1 VIQHIALVGMPGSG
15 KSTVGPLL
23 AERLGLAFVD
33 VDRAIEARHGP
44 IGDLFAR
51 GEAGFRDAE
60 REVIGALLDGPPAVL
75 ALGGG
80 AFADG
85 ATRAVVRRA
94 ARTIHLDAPL
104 DVLAARVGDGAG
116 RPLLASDPVAALARL
131 HTARAGHY
139 AVADIEVDASRAA
152 IEVAAACAQAVARGP
167 ATETVPVGDP
177 EYGVRIGPGLLR
189 GAGAAVAALGF
200 ARAVVVADANTAAF
214 APMLLAS
221 LRAGGV
227 AAELVRVAAG
237 EASKGWDGLAT
248 LCDAFA
254 SARLSRADMVVALG
268 GGVVGDL
275 TGFAAAV
282 YMRGVAWVQVPT
294 TLLAQVDS
302 SVGGKTAID
311 IAAGKNLVGAFHDP
325 RLVLADTDVLATL
338 PDREMRSGYAEVV
351 KYGLLGDARFFGWLE
366 EHGAAVLAREAGAV
380 REAVAHCV
388 RMKARIVTADPLERG
403 ARALLNLGHTFGH
416 ALEAET
422 GFGDALTHGE
432 AVALGCA
439 LAFRFSAARGLCSGE
454 DAARVDAHFGAS
466 GLPVRLGDVRA
477 PGGAFGADAVVARML
492 GDKKAGGGR
501 LVLVLA
507 RGIGAA
513 FVERDVDVGAVR
525 AFLVSEGARG

>member
-1 VIQHIALVGMPGSG
+1 MYHIALVGMPGSG

-23 AERLGLAFVD
+23 AERLRLAFVD
-33 VDRAIEARHGP
+33 VDEAIEARHGP

-51 GEAGFRDAE
+51 GEAGFRAAE
-60 REVIGALLDGPPAVL
+60 REVIGALLGGPPAVL

-80 AFADG
+80 AFADD
-85 ATRAVVRRA
+85 ATRAMVRRA

-104 DVLAARVGDGAG
+104 DMLAARVGDGAG
-116 RPLLASDPVAALARL
+116 RPLLAEGPMAALARL
-131 HTARAGHY
+131 HAVRAGHY
-139 AVADIEVDASRAA
+139 AEADVAVDASRAA
-152 IEVAAACAQAVARGP
+152 IEVAAACAEATASGP
-167 ATETVPVGDP
+167 EIETVPVGDP
-177 EYGVRIGPGLLR
+177 EYHVRIGPKLLR
-189 GAGAAVAALGF
+189 EAGAAVSALGF
-200 ARAVVVADANTAAF
+200 ARAVVVADANTGAF
-214 APMLLAS
+214 APALLAS

-237 EASKGWDGLAT
+237 EASKGWDGLVT

-254 SARLSRADMVVALG
+254 AARMSRADLVVALG

-282 YMRGVAWVQVPT
+282 YMRGVTWMQVPT

-311 IAAGKNLVGAFHDP
+311 IGAGKNLVGAFHDP
-325 RLVLADTDVLATL
+325 RLVLADTDLLATL
-338 PDREMRSGYAEVV
+338 PVREMRSGYAEVV
-351 KYGLLGDARFFGWLE
+351 KYGLLGDTRFFAWLE
-366 EHGAAVLAREAGAV
+366 EHGATVLAREAGAV
-380 REAVAHCV
+380 RTAVAHCV
-388 RMKARIVTADPLERG
+388 QMKARIVTADPLERG

-422 GFGDALTHGE
+422 GFGDALAHGE

-439 LAFRFSAARGLCSGE
+439 MAFRFSVAQGLCAGE
-454 DAARVDAHFGAS
+454 DAARVEAHLAAC
-466 GLPVRLGDVRA
+466 GLPVRLRDVPA
-477 PGGAFGADAVVARML
+477 PAGGFGADALVARML

-501 LVLVLA
+501 LVLVVA

-525 AFLVSEGARG
+525 AFLVEEGARG